1 MRLNDEENDGY
12 AYITGSF
19 TNWEPRRMLKIDELC
34 AILLNETKVLEDPEE
49 RMKFA
54 NEVKG
59 SFRSILKNSLP
70 YENAQMINYPDKD
83 MLNNKE
89 PNFNYDRLFVYCD
102 FIKPGK
108 HQYLVSYRS
117 KIVELPPPP
126 IPKVAPQQHDEYSE
140 GTFAD
145 SPKKVEEEHVRECEQ
160 PFSPKISELTM
171 TSYHQFLGSAHMDDY
186 NLNVKETKLNSQ
198 NRVFDKDKTVFKDW
212 KQDNVER
219 IKRNFLEEIKYWKV

>member
-34 AILLNETKVLEDPEE
+34 AIILNETKVLQDPEE

-59 SFRSILKNSLP
+59 SFRSIMKNSLP
-70 YENAQMINYPDKD
+70 YENAQMINYPDKT

-89 PNFNYDRLFVYCD
+89 PNLSYDRLFVYCD
-102 FIKPGK
+102 FVKPGK
-108 HQYLVSYRS
+108 HQYLVSYKS

-126 IPKVAPQQHDEYSE
+126 IVKVAPPQYDEYGE
-140 GTFAD
+140 TIFGN
-145 SPKKVEEEHVRECEQ
+145 SPKKVEEKHEEK
-160 PFSPKISELTM
+160 PFKPQTSEITM

-186 NLNVKETKLNSQ
+186 NLNAKETKSNS
-198 NRVFDKDKTVFKDW
+198 
-212 KQDNVER
+212 
-219 IKRNFLEEIKYWKV
+219 